1 MRESL
6 YGLDDNGEQRS
17 ASADGGSAAA
27 VGAANACSSG
37 AAEPWGE
44 PWGAANAGAAAGEN
58 PRQQWEAAAQQQP
71 WDIAAGERSARRRTR
86 AGGSTRLGRRRQQA
100 EQAAEHAKTAAGE
113 EGEEEEEAAEAA
125 AGPSVPP
132 LEDPWVDAELR
143 QLRRRQ
149 RAAARRGDQASA
161 GGPLPDPWAAEW
173 GPVVSPADVA
183 AATEDFGWAAESWA
197 GDGAGAGRER
207 RQRERRQQQ
216 HEDEEEAGAGPGSA
230 WDLAQEQRELRR
242 RRRRQRAAAAGGAD
256 AQAAAAYDQQHQQQW
271 GYNGPSGAQ
280 QQQQQQRQ
288 AAGFDAAAGG
298 TSDPPLGDFE
308 FKDNDDELRWGAGG
322 VGGEFSGA
330 YELVRDGWA
339 RWPAR
344 RRTWRCAAA
353 HRSTSQPLLTGD
365 LFIASAP
372 ADELERVLPVVPFSQ
387 QAAFFGGTATD
398 GVQRWGAAL
407 AATVVLSKVGTTMHH
422 LGVCAWH
429 KHFQAR
435 DEPNPESLCF

>member
-330 YELVRDGWA
+330 YEPGLTVEPDVALLSTGARGGDCAEWCVMAGHDGRQGAGHGAAQQPTAAPPSPFSLETCLLHPPLQMSWSESC
-339 RWPAR
+339 RWCPSRSR
-344 RRTWRCAAA
+344 RR
-353 HRSTSQPLLTGD
+353 S
-365 LFIASAP
+365 
-372 ADELERVLPVVPFSQ
+372 
-387 QAAFFGGTATD
+387 
-398 GVQRWGAAL
+398 L
-407 AATVVLSKVGTTMHH
+407 AAPPPTACSAG
-422 LGVCAWH
+422 
-429 KHFQAR
+429 AR
-435 DEPNPESLCF
+435 PWRPPSSCQR